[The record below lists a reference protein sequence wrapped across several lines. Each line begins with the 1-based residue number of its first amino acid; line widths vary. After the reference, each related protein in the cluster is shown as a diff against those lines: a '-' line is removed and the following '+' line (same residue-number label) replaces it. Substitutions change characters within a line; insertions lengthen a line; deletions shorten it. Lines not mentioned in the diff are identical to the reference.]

1 MGLLVSITYVTTTMV
16 LERYPVGKYLTFSYW
31 HLNKNGLTPRAVK
44 EVQWL
49 EKEGRR
55 RLYLEKKMCAQR

>member
-1 MGLLVSITYVTTTMV
+1 MV